1 MKSQEA
7 VDKLYQLRDHY
18 YDSIPE
24 SLEDDQ
30 KWMLVR
36 KQMMETVE
44 LLNKSK
50 DAAEGPLEEIC
61 P

>member
-50 DAAEGPLEEIC
+50 EVAEGF
-61 P
+61 